1 MRSEVI
7 TNRKLVFLTE
17 IKKTKKSRF
26 QEEKNWKFVLE
37 HVMIKLSD
45 RSAS

>member
-1 MRSEVI
+1 MRFEVL

-26 QEEKNWKFVLE
+26 RENNWKFVLE
-37 HVMIKLSD
+37 HVMIKLPD